1 MTHAPA
7 KTHAPTTRTTTTT
20 AMTMT
25 VTLSSDDEPGSISDP
40 GSMIDSTEMVGSD
53 STVMP
58 SAVEAA
64 SAVPKVEVSEVCI
77 ASTVMEA
84 GMEMVTV
91 MRTLAA
97 ATRIM
102 TSDLSTPVASANFCC
117 QLNLSLSE

>member
-1 MTHAPA
+1 MTHTPA
-7 KTHAPTTRTTTTT
+7 KTHPPTTMTMRTA
-20 AMTMT
+20 AMTMP
-25 VTLSSDDEPGSISDP
+25 VTLSWDDESGSISDP
-40 GSMIDSTEMVGSD
+40 GSMLDSTEMVGSD

-102 TSDLSTPVASANFCC
+102 TSDLSTPVASATFCC